1 MSKLMKKAL
10 VLLVALVLSASAV
23 FAAVEFSGEL
33 VAGYAFQNN
42 GSEWTNHIMGQD
54 GEDTNTTRLDLSI
67 ADENGIWAVT
77 LDGAFVSADDGG
89 MAADVTVDVVKAVM
103 AAMNAGET
111 DWFASIK
118 LDVMDRLVGYRV
130 YSMEKDLDRIRTAET
145 GLWTSL
151 QFGYGDLINVMV
163 AGSPNTKG
171 VTGEPNQILDNEG
184 DFMVSA
190 ITNPINGLS
199 VSATYVLKGDA
210 NDSGNDHGTDEFANG
225 IIGGTAN
232 IDIGSLVGLDWNIGV
247 AVSDKYDFG
256 VKNNIFA
263 AEFYTVFVILDFM
276 VQYGLKSYDQYDDE
290 HFFYAGIDFN
300 VVEHLVLDIYGGA
313 YDLSHAD
320 ESWYLGGNVGYEV
333 SGVTFKLGLEYGAG
347 ASYAYDDNYW
357 NDEEQSGKGLW
368 IVPSISVKF

>member
-1 MSKLMKKAL
+1 MKKAL
-10 VLLVALVLSASAV
+10 VLLMALVLSASAV

-118 LDVMDRLVGYRV
+118 LDVMDRLVGYRA

-232 IDIGSLVGLDWNIGV
+232 IDIGSLLGLDWNIGI

-256 VKNNIFA
+256 GKNNIFA
-263 AEFYTVFVILDFM
+263 AAFYTGFDILDFK

>member
-1 MSKLMKKAL
+1 
-10 VLLVALVLSASAV
+10 
-23 FAAVEFSGEL
+23 
-33 VAGYAFQNN
+33 
-42 GSEWTNHIMGQD
+42 
-54 GEDTNTTRLDLSI
+54 
-67 ADENGIWAVT
+67 
-77 LDGAFVSADDGG
+77 
-89 MAADVTVDVVKAVM
+89 
-103 AAMNAGET
+103 
-111 DWFASIK
+111 
-118 LDVMDRLVGYRV
+118 MDRLVGYRA

-210 NDSGNDHGTDEFANG
+210 NDSGNDRGTDEFANG

-232 IDIGSLVGLDWNIGV
+232 IDIGSLLGLDWNIGV

-256 VKNNIFA
+256 GKNNIFA
-263 AEFYTVFVILDFM
+263 AAFYTGFDILDFK

-320 ESWYLGGNVGYEV
+320 ESWCLGGNVGYEV